1 MIELGFVDFL
11 SVLLSPIIR
20 PLFNCP
26 GHSSFVWIMSVTS
39 GYPTGPKLI
48 ASLYNEGSIT
58 RLRAKNVGLC
68 NNSGPLFMIG
78 TVGIGIL
85 GNPKAGYII
94 AISHLL
100 GSLLLGIIF
109 RFYGKKIPDVNYKYQ
124 IKHRLRLKEL
134 IKGGAKNDKSL
145 GKILG
150 QSVRNSMEAQLI
162 IVDS

>member
-1 MIELGFVDFL
+1 
-11 SVLLSPIIR
+11 
-20 PLFNCP
+20 
-26 GHSSFVWIMSVTS
+26 MSVTS

-58 RLRAKNVGLC
+58 KVEGQRMLAFC

-109 RFYGKKIPDVNYKYQ
+109 RFYGKKNPRRKLQVPNPNIGSAF
-124 IKHRLRLKEL
+124 KEL

-162 IVDS
+162 IGGFIILFSVIINLLLQNR